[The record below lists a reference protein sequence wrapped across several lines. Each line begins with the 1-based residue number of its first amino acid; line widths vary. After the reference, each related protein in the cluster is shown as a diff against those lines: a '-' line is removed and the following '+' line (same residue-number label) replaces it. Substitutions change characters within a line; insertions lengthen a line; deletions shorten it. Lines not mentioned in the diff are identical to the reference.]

1 MADLM
6 NFVMLVCALIA
17 ALSFGVF
24 SAYGILRAAFAL
36 MRMRQPVRPTVKPK
50 PEMASSIS

>member
-17 ALSFGVF
+17 ALAFGVF
-24 SAYGILRAAFAL
+24 SAYAILRVGFYL
-36 MRMRQPVRPTVKPK
+36 MRPAARPVVQPK
-50 PEMASSIS
+50 PEMARSLP